1 MDFLIFAYWI
11 TIILLIVH
19 LILTIFSC
27 NKYYFFI
34 DAVIISIIGRKYFFF
49 NNPNVNIES
58 VLYFLFYYIC
68 IRGIIVLITFLI
80 KYKKK
85 NLIRINECN
94 LSHKILM
101 GIDVIINLAFIF
113 EFTRRIIVAWPT
125 AFI

>member
-58 VLYFLFYYIC
+58 VLYF
-68 IRGIIVLITFLI
+68 IIFVSEELL
-80 KYKKK
+80 Y
-85 NLIRINECN
+85 
-94 LSHKILM
+94 
-101 GIDVIINLAFIF
+101 
-113 EFTRRIIVAWPT
+113 
-125 AFI
+125 